1 MFWYYILVAAFAL
14 VAFLCVKEWKRT
26 NRSRLAL
33 RLVASLSAVLS
44 IVILSYPDKK
54 EPQQRQ
60 SSKVIVLTGGFN
72 TDTLIRLLQKN
83 KMDTRSRR
91 FFFTTRKR
99 FGVCAW
105 KWIYK

>member
-1 MFWYYILVAAFAL
+1 MMFWYCILVAAFAL
-14 VAFLCVKEWKRT
+14 VAFLSVKEWKRT

-72 TDTLIRLLQKN
+72 TDTLIRLLKQIKAHLF
-83 KMDTRSRR
+83 SRP
-91 FFFTTRKR
+91 
-99 FGVCAW
+99 
-105 KWIYK
+105 IIH